1 MRHLAA
7 EFGRKGLL
15 DRAIADLDMII
26 EADPKN
32 AALIRERGAMKA
44 KVGDQ
49 VGAEADFRRAEAVA
63 SGGAPPAR

>member
-1 MRHLAA
+1 MRRLAA

-32 AALIRERGAMKA
+32 AALIRERGIMKA
-44 KVGDQ
+44 KSGDQ
-49 VGAEADFRRAEAVA
+49 VGADADFRRTESLA
-63 SGGAPPAR
+63 SVGAPPAR